1 MQIVTSIAEK
11 NTVFLANMR
20 GLWRRDPRLAQQLD
34 ELPIYA
40 SLDVVPSRAGPPTA
54 CVHRPDG
61 RPLYLHSRYDPQREA
76 ADFCR
81 SLDFEDAAC
90 IVLCGL
96 GLGYLAFELL
106 RRYGTETRLLI
117 AEPELLTI
125 KTALETVDLSGAI
138 SAGRIEFLTRFD
150 TAFLHERLRGD
161 WANLM
166 MGTQFVAPPV
176 SREHNADFHSAF
188 RQAVTDFAA
197 YARMSL
203 MTLVRNATITCR
215 NVANNLPAYVST
227 PSLDILR
234 RRFVGHP
241 AVLVAA
247 GPSLVRNVDQLRE
260 IQNCAVIIAAQ
271 TTLRPLLDRGIR
283 PHFVTSLDYSELSR
297 QFFESVN
304 VPDETVLVAEPKA
317 SWHVIDTFL
326 NGAADKQRRV
336 ILLDNAFAHRCL
348 GEPLGRRAGLEAG
361 ATVMHLAFYLAEWL
375 GCDPIIF
382 VGQDLAFTGHCY
394 YSPGVAIH
402 RAWEAEHGRYGTVE
416 MKEWERIVRHRN
428 ILRKVGDMH
437 GRAIYTDEQMFTYL
451 QQFERDFARANARV
465 IDATEGGARKAGA
478 VILPLSDAIAPYRE
492 RPIDPARF
500 EYLRANWTEAAQLA
514 PARAALKSRLEELES
529 FHGLCIETRAI
540 LAKLRTLVES
550 PREFNR
556 LLVRVDELRTL
567 VQRHEVIFQMARDV
581 SQLAEFQRM
590 SADRSID
597 EHAANEP
604 ARARRQLDRDI
615 RFIDALLEGCE
626 RVREI
631 LYASMA
637 RFDAEIERQSST
649 TGGGA

>member
-1 MQIVTSIAEK
+1 MRSVTAIAEK
-11 NTVFLANMR
+11 NAVFLANMR

-34 ELPIYA
+34 ELPIEA
-40 SLDVVPSRAGPPTA
+40 SLDVEPSRAGPPTA
-54 CVHRPDG
+54 SIRRPDG
-61 RPLYLHSRYDPQREA
+61 RPLYLHSRYDPHREA

-81 SLDFEDAAC
+81 SLEFDDAAC

-96 GLGYLAFELL
+96 GLGYLARELL
-106 RRYGTETRLLI
+106 GRYGTETRLLI
-117 AEPELLTI
+117 GEPDILTI
-125 KTALETVDLSGAI
+125 KTALETVDLSGDMA
-138 SAGRIEFLTRFD
+138 AGRVEFLTRHD

-176 SREHNADFHSAF
+176 SREHHADFHTAF
-188 RQAVTDFAA
+188 RQSVTDFAA

-247 GPSLVRNVDQLRE
+247 GPSLGRNVDQLRE

-297 QFFESVN
+297 QFFEGVSI
-304 VPDETVLVAEPKA
+304 PDETVLVAEPKA

-326 NGAADKQRRV
+326 RGSAEGRRRV
-336 ILLDNAFAHRCL
+336 MLLDNAFAHRCL

-402 RAWEAEHGRYGTVE
+402 RAWDAEHGRYGTVE

-428 ILRKVGDMH
+428 MLRKVSDIH
-437 GRAIYTDEQMFTYL
+437 GHAIYTDEQMFTYL

-465 IDATEGGARKAGA
+465 IDSTEGGARKTGA
-478 VILPLSDAIAPYRE
+478 AIVPLSEAIATFRDK
-492 RPIDPARF
+492 PIEPSRF
-500 EYLRANWTEAAQLA
+500 EYLRAEWSDAARLA
-514 PARAALKSRLEELES
+514 PARAALASRRNELDA
-529 FHGLCIETRAI
+529 FRALCVETRDI
-540 LAKLRTLVES
+540 LKKLHTLVES

-567 VQRHEVIFQMARDV
+567 VQRHEAIFQMARDV

-604 ARARRQLDRDI
+604 ARARRQLNRDA
-615 RFIDALLEGCE
+615 RFIDALLEGCD

-631 LYASMA
+631 LDASLA
-637 RFDAEIERQSST
+637 RFDSEIERRTVT
-649 TGGGA
+649 TGGSA